1 MMMVVLNSSGSPFL
15 GHHWGW
21 IDGRFIHRGSSSHHH
36 TAPVHNST
44 RLPRKLSDQGS
55 TKRRTRRNPLR
66 LVSVQFVRSLI
77 NCETNKT
84 TRINVWPKHRW
95 KKNKTASQPR
105 TQPGTPLC
113 IPIRTTAQEDGDV
126 HLQYT
131 FLFCVFIPSLPDS
144 RSLEHHIHQ
153 RPAPHTVARI
163 GHQQQQ
169 WS

>member
-1 MMMVVLNSSGSPFL
+1 MMMIVLNSSGSPFL

-21 IDGRFIHRGSSSHHH
+21 IDGRFIHRGSSSHNH

-44 RLPRKLSDQGS
+44 RLPRELSDQGS

-84 TRINVWPKHRW
+84 TRLCVWPKHRW
-95 KKNKTASQPR
+95 KKNTTVSQPR

-113 IPIRTTAQEDGDV
+113 IPMDNSRRRRRCPFTIHILVLRF
-126 HLQYT
+126 YT
-131 FLFCVFIPSLPDS
+131 FLTWFTVS
-144 RSLEHHIHQ
+144 R
-153 RPAPHTVARI
+153 APQTSSHTMARI
-163 GHQQQQ
+163 GHPQQQ

>member
-1 MMMVVLNSSGSPFL
+1 MMMIVLNSSGSPFL

-44 RLPRKLSDQGS
+44 RLPRGLSDQGS

-84 TRINVWPKHRW
+84 TRLCVWPKHRW
-95 KKNKTASQPR
+95 KKNTTVSQPR

-113 IPIRTTAQEDGDV
+113 IPMDNSRRRRRCPFTIHILVLRF
-126 HLQYT
+126 YT
-131 FLFCVFIPSLPDS
+131 FLTWFTVS
-144 RSLEHHIHQ
+144 R
-153 RPAPHTVARI
+153 APQTSSHTMARI
-163 GHQQQQ
+163 GHPQQQ